1 MWYLHFKLR
10 HDDCVVAPLAEK
22 YNLSIEYF
30 PLGHYIQGRNLYYSA
45 IHTAKGD
52 EKNVK
57 KYLKEMKKHPKVVKM
72 EISKFIFTLI
82 KENVA
87 KKTYPALYNPKLFF
101 LKPGFNTPDGFEEWE
116 IACWERKPLAD
127 LIDVIEKAKTT
138 EHFEILEFKER
149 HVDDVYILQL
159 FPELP
164 KKQKQAIELA
174 YKNGYYN
181 FPKKTDLNKLSK
193 IAKVSKQTF
202 QENLKKAEAKLMP
215 LLLRR

>member
-1 MWYLHFKLR
+1 MWYLKFKLK
-10 HDDCVVAPLAEK
+10 HSDCVIAPLVEK

-30 PLGHYIQGRNLYYSA
+30 PLGSYVKGKSVYTSA

-52 EKNVK
+52 EKNIK
-57 KYLKEMKKHPKVVKM
+57 KYLRELKKHPKIVKV
-72 EISKFIFTLI
+72 EISKFIFTLA
-82 KENVA
+82 KESA
-87 KKTYPALYNPKLFF
+87 EHGTYQAIYNPKLFF

-116 IACWERKPLAD
+116 IACWERKPLID

-138 EHFEILEFKER
+138 EHFEILEFREK
-149 HVDDVYILQL
+149 HIDDVYILQL

-181 FPKKTDLNKLSK
+181 FPKKTDLNKLAK
-193 IAKVSKQTF
+193 IVKVSKQTF